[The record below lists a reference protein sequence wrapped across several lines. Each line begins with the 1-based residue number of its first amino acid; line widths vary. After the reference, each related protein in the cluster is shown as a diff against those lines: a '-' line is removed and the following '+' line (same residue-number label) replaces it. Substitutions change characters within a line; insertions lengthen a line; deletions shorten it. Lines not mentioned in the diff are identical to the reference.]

1 MLHNTILYPHQQ
13 YEVSGSGEISKKPC
27 WGTAGRS
34 DIWGYSFRT
43 CLTHQV
49 PIPNFAVDV
58 PADIRAHHGAKASAR
73 TTPTTRLK
81 CFPLSVAI
89 IISICLS
96 VTWWLSF
103 KTTYDIA
110 FNPATLQVLKTS
122 HTYGQAAIETPNN
135 SYLPSSRRKKNS
147 SMFPTPSPGAPFTNM
162 V

>member
-13 YEVSGSGEISKKPC
+13 YEVSGSGEISKKSC

-34 DIWGYSFRT
+34 DIRGYSFRT

-49 PIPNFAVDV
+49 PIPNFAVNV

-73 TTPTTRLK
+73 TTPTTRLT
-81 CFPLSVAI
+81 CYPLSVTI

-103 KTTYDIA
+103 KMIYDIA
-110 FNPATLQVLKTS
+110 FNPVTLHVLKTS
-122 HTYGQAAIETPNN
+122 HTYGQAIIETPNN
-135 SYLPSSRRKKNS
+135 LSLPSSGGKKDS
-147 SMFPTPSPGAPFTNM
+147 PMFPTPSPGDPFSTM